1 MVNDIKKVKEVVRN
15 ILVENE
21 EARESDD
28 LLYLLVCQE
37 MCEKNLYKIS
47 FADAFLNRK
56 ELNLPPYESVRRS
69 RQKWQESCPIL
80 RGNNRQLKEI
90 EAELMREAINHLV

>member
-1 MVNDIKKVKEVVRN
+1 MVNDIKKVKEVVRE

-21 EARESDD
+21 EARENDD

-37 MCEKNLYKIS
+37 VCEKPLCEVS
-47 FADAFLNRK
+47 LVDAFMHRK

-80 RGNNRQLKEI
+80 RGNNRQIKEI

>member
-1 MVNDIKKVKEVVRN
+1 MLNDIKKVKDVVRE

-56 ELNLPPYESVRRS
+56 ELNLPPFESVRRS
-69 RQKWQESCPIL
+69 RQKWQEDCPIL
-80 RGNNRQLKEI
+80 RGNKRKIQII
-90 EAELMREAINHLV
+90 EAEIMRNEINNLV

>member
-1 MVNDIKKVKEVVRN
+1 MLKEINNVKEVVRQ

-21 EARESDD
+21 EARENDD

-37 MCEKNLYKIS
+37 MCEKPLCEIS
-47 FADAFLNRK
+47 LVDAFMHRK
-56 ELNLPPYESVRRS
+56 ELNLPPYESVRRT
-69 RQKWQESCPIL
+69 RQRWQESCPVL
-80 RGNNRQLKEI
+80 RGNNRKLKEI

>member
-1 MVNDIKKVKEVVRN
+1 MVNDIKRVKEIVRQ
-15 ILVENE
+15 ILVEYE
-21 EARESDD
+21 EARENDD

-37 MCEKNLYKIS
+37 MCTMSLCEVSII
-47 FADAFLNRK
+47 DAFMHRK